1 MFSLIQRL
9 LLLLGVLL
17 CLLVT
22 IVLLAIDD
30 EPTLNTRALLTPEQI
45 DKAKRVFDRND
56 PRRVRAGHITTANLG
71 QEELNLALNYAAN
84 QYLQG
89 AASLKLESGLAR
101 IETSLPL
108 PGQTAKRYLNLQ
120 FKLKQTQA
128 LPEITAMTL
137 GALAIPDWVA
147 QSLIDLILQALPMQI
162 DTQALTGMLKQVKFT
177 PQRLYVTYQW
187 RPDLAAK
194 IGDVLASDLER
205 ELIGVYQ
212 QRLAEL
218 TQAHHKAFTL
228 TEVLQ
233 PLFQLAQQR
242 SRNGDA
248 IQENRAVIRVLAFYV
263 NKKDLSKLLPSL
275 RRQQQPQWRS
285 VLLQNRDDFTKHYLV
300 SAFLAADAGSPLAD
314 AMGLYKEIQ
323 DAKDGSGFSFNDIAA
338 DRAGTRMGELA
349 IGGEKTAK
357 AIQAFLKSANEADIM
372 PKTDDLPEFMSESE
386 FNRRY
391 GGLQGDAYQR
401 MMQEIE
407 SRIAALA
414 INRQQP

>member
-9 LLLLGVLL
+9 LLLLSVLL
-17 CLLVT
+17 CLLAAM
-22 IVLLAIDD
+22 VLLAIDD
-30 EPTLNTRALLTPEQI
+30 QPTLNTRALLTPEQI

-71 QEELNLALNYAAN
+71 QEELNLALNYAAY

-137 GALAIPDWVA
+137 GGLAMPDWVA
-147 QSLIDLILQALPMQI
+147 QSLIDLMLQALPMQI
-162 DTQALTGMLKQVKFT
+162 DTQPLIGMLKHVQFS
-177 PQRLYVTYQW
+177 PQRLLVTYQW
-187 RPDLAAK
+187 RPDLASK
-194 IGDVLASDLER
+194 IGNVLASDQER

-218 TQAHHKAFTL
+218 IRNSQHKVFTL
-228 TEVLQ
+228 TELLQ

-242 SRNGDA
+242 SRTSDA

-263 NKKDLSKLLPSL
+263 NQKDLRKLLPNL
-275 RRQQQPQWRS
+275 RQHPQPQWRS

-314 AMGLYKEIQ
+314 ALGLYKEIQ

-349 IGGEKTAK
+349 IGGEKTAQ
-357 AIQAFLKSANEADIM
+357 AIQAFLKSANETDIM

-391 GGLQGDAYQR
+391 GGLQGDAYR
-401 MMQEIE
+401 HMMQEIE

-414 INRQQP
+414 ISRR

>member
-9 LLLLGVLL
+9 LLLLSVLL
-17 CLLVT
+17 CLLAAM
-22 IVLLAIDD
+22 VLLAIDD
-30 EPTLNTRALLTPEQI
+30 QPTLNTRALLTPEQI

-71 QEELNLALNYAAN
+71 QEELNLALNYAAY

-137 GALAIPDWVA
+137 GGLAMPDWVA
-147 QSLIDLILQALPMQI
+147 QSLIDLMLQALPMQI
-162 DTQALTGMLKQVKFT
+162 DTQALIGMLKHVQFS
-177 PQRLYVTYQW
+177 PQRLLVTYQW
-187 RPDLAAK
+187 RPDLASK
-194 IGDVLASDLER
+194 IGNVLASDQER

-218 TQAHHKAFTL
+218 IRNSQHKVFTL
-228 TEVLQ
+228 TELLQ

-242 SRNGDA
+242 SRTSDA

-263 NKKDLSKLLPSL
+263 NQKDLRKLLPNL
-275 RRQQQPQWRS
+275 RQHPQPQWRS

-314 AMGLYKEIQ
+314 ALGLYKEIQ

-349 IGGEKTAK
+349 IGGEKTAQ
-357 AIQAFLKSANEADIM
+357 AIQAFLKSANETDIM

-391 GGLQGDAYQR
+391 GGLQGDAYQH

-414 INRQQP
+414 ISRR

>member
-9 LLLLGVLL
+9 LLLLGVFL

-56 PRRVRAGHITTANLG
+56 PRRVSAGHITTANLG

-162 DTQALTGMLKQVKFT
+162 DTQALTGMLKQVKF
-177 PQRLYVTYQW
+177 
-187 RPDLAAK
+187 
-194 IGDVLASDLER
+194 
-205 ELIGVYQ
+205 
-212 QRLAEL
+212 
-218 TQAHHKAFTL
+218 
-228 TEVLQ
+228 
-233 PLFQLAQQR
+233 
-242 SRNGDA
+242 
-248 IQENRAVIRVLAFYV
+248 
-263 NKKDLSKLLPSL
+263 
-275 RRQQQPQWRS
+275 
-285 VLLQNRDDFTKHYLV
+285 
-300 SAFLAADAGSPLAD
+300 
-314 AMGLYKEIQ
+314 
-323 DAKDGSGFSFNDIAA
+323 
-338 DRAGTRMGELA
+338 
-349 IGGEKTAK
+349 
-357 AIQAFLKSANEADIM
+357 
-372 PKTDDLPEFMSESE
+372 
-386 FNRRY
+386 
-391 GGLQGDAYQR
+391 
-401 MMQEIE
+401 
-407 SRIAALA
+407 
-414 INRQQP
+414 